1 MANPEH
7 IAWLLEGVESWN
19 ERRNSYLPG
28 GFRFEP
34 DFEGADLYLEF
45 LKAERIDSHG
55 RIPLAG
61 ADLSQAILAKADL
74 VHADLT
80 KANLNLADLSEAT
93 LWGAN
98 LTDTSL
104 HFADLTGANL
114 TTAEPWKA
122 DLYPPLEKLPK
133 QHSDESE
140 PIRAIVDL
148 LAIVQ
153 KLKDDYD
160 AKTRLYFR
168 GEFECGW
175 ELRPFVMRD
184 NLAMYES
191 EMLVDLLARR
201 PDEFAGMNSAL
212 DQWVLAQHHG
222 LRTRFL
228 DITRNPLV
236 ALFHACDET
245 DQNKEKK
252 ENGRLHVFAVPRELV
267 KPFNSDTISIIAN
280 VAKLDVPQ
288 QTAILGRRYGLL
300 NYKVRR
306 FNEQPEALRILYQL
320 VRQEKSYF
328 EERIDPRDLYKVFV
342 VEPQLSSE
350 RIRAQAGAFLV
361 SAFHE
366 RFERDEILKINKG
379 IPVYAHYKL
388 TISSEHK
395 DSIMRELQLLN
406 VTRET
411 LFPSLD
417 SSATSVTDSYRT
429 LFNDLSNERENSKPR
444 RGS

>member
-1 MANPEH
+1 MADPKH

-19 ERRNSYLPG
+19 KRRKTDLPG
-28 GFRFEP
+28 GFRPKP

-45 LKAERIDSHG
+45 LKAGRIDSHV

-74 VHADLT
+74 GHADLT
-80 KANLNLADLSEAT
+80 KANLQLADLSEAT
-93 LWGAN
+93 LWSAN
-98 LTDTSL
+98 LSDTCL
-104 HFADLTGANL
+104 HYADLTGANL

-122 DLYPPLEKLPK
+122 DLYPPGKLPK

-140 PIRAIVDL
+140 PIGAIADL

-184 NLAMYES
+184 NLAIYES

-245 DQNKEKK
+245 DQNEEKK
-252 ENGRLHVFAVPRELV
+252 GNGRLHVFAVPRELV

-300 NYKVRR
+300 NCKVRR